1 MVLRNTVTR
10 RMLVYILVLQAV
22 AFVACMKR
30 SSNDDSFN
38 RQEHSP
44 KRRRLNGNIRHNS
57 TNRTAG
63 SSQLQN
69 AYMSPSSDNNR
80 RASSLLPLNRNDYN
94 HNAIYQNYRPR
105 RNYVPIASVLY
116 QNVPGYI
123 PVSNP
128 FPGFQ
133 SNGGTMSAWHTG
145 SQNAISHP
153 SAIPNYVLRR
163 QPLNDMVPRN
173 QFSNPNAPVQS
184 TATPYTTSNRNVN
197 PSQWIANALSNPGHN
212 TNQNYHVSSNP
223 PNPYH
228 VPNSNNLNFQQN
240 INTNPNTTPNTYINT
255 NAIANQKYVTT
266 SNPNFNPNNNYS
278 FPPNIM
284 QTCANTNISTNSDA
298 DILASCRAV
307 LNSTNLDSMRQ
318 INANYN
324 ARRKHIVQSANT
336 NSHGRNP
343 KPNDIQY
350 HANIIPRINCTRDAV
365 DLSSE
370 SDDYEPFD
378 LTTIPSLDE
387 NTNNC
392 INGTTNT
399 SDDYEPFDLTTIPSL
414 DENTNNCINGT
425 TNTGHCISATTNT
438 GHDII
443 ASTNTDHGIS
453 TSTNSDHGISTTTN
467 TGHGISTT
475 ANTGH
480 GISTTTNTGHGI
492 STTTNTGH
500 GISTTTNTGHG

>member
-80 RASSLLPLNRNDYN
+80 RASSLLPLNRNDYK

-212 TNQNYHVSSNP
+212 TNQNYLVSSNP
-223 PNPYH
+223 PNPYL

-278 FPPNIM
+278 FPPTRSQTKNMSQLPTRISIRIIITVFHQTSCKRVLTQIFPLTPMLIYWRVVAPYSIRLTWIPCAKSMLITTHGENILSSLLTQTLTVVTPSPMIFNIM
-284 QTCANTNISTNSDA
+284 RT
-298 DILASCRAV
+298 
-307 LNSTNLDSMRQ
+307 
-318 INANYN
+318 
-324 ARRKHIVQSANT
+324 
-336 NSHGRNP
+336 
-343 KPNDIQY
+343 
-350 HANIIPRINCTRDAV
+350 
-365 DLSSE
+365 LSRV
-370 SDDYEPFD
+370 
-378 LTTIPSLDE
+378 
-387 NTNNC
+387 
-392 INGTTNT
+392 
-399 SDDYEPFDLTTIPSL
+399 
-414 DENTNNCINGT
+414 
-425 TNTGHCISATTNT
+425 
-438 GHDII
+438 
-443 ASTNTDHGIS
+443 
-453 TSTNSDHGISTTTN
+453 
-467 TGHGISTT
+467 
-475 ANTGH
+475 
-480 GISTTTNTGHGI
+480 
-492 STTTNTGH
+492 
-500 GISTTTNTGHG
+500 